1 MDKELLQSLGVKEDE
16 IITNYGDRVSDNL
29 LEDEYKILNVKMFS
43 VGLLT
48 NETIKK
54 FNTQSSEYKKL
65 INLKDVELESLMN
78 NDELLCETD
87 LVLLIGEYENTK
99 GMAKLEYIIKS
110 ATLVDIKTI
119 LLLSVNNNIDKKL
132 LKEISTKVDVLVPII
147 DNEIQHYAQNAF
159 RSLDK
164 KNLKE
169 ELAQQY
175 INTILEFAPEYAS
188 VIAPIDIIDTFTQHK
203 GIAYVSSALAAGEG
217 RAESAAALALS
228 NIYSLKDYKDCKMI
242 LLTFSGGESLG
253 LLEINDA
260 AQLIADMY
268 SDEET
273 ILFTVGLG
281 ESMGSEMRVSIIGI

>member
-1 MDKELLQSLGVKEDE
+1 MDKELLQCLGANEDE
-16 IITNYGDRVSDNL
+16 IVTNYGHTVADNL
-29 LEDEYKILNVKMFS
+29 LEGEYKVLNVKVFS

-54 FNTQSSEYKKL
+54 FNSQSAEYKKF
-65 INLKDVELESLMN
+65 INLKDVELEALKN
-78 NDELLCETD
+78 NEELLCETD
-87 LVLLIGEYENTK
+87 LVLLIGEYDDAK
-99 GMAKLEYIIKS
+99 GMIKLEYILQS
-110 ATLVDIKTI
+110 ATLRDIKTI
-119 LLLSVNNNIDKKL
+119 LLLSVNNIDENL

-147 DNEIQHYAQNAF
+147 DNEVQQYAQNAF
-159 RSLDK
+159 RALDK

-175 INTILEFAPEYAS
+175 VNAILEFAPEFAS
-188 VIAPIDIIDTFTQHK
+188 VIAPIDIIDTFTHHK
-203 GIAYVSSALAAGEG
+203 GIAYVSSSSAVGEG
-217 RAESAAALALS
+217 RAESAATDALS
-228 NIYSLKDYKDCKMI
+228 NIYSLKDYKECKMI
-242 LLTFSGGESLG
+242 LLSFSGGESLG

-273 ILFTVGLG
+273 ILFTVGLD